1 MAELLVRNIDKINPN
16 SAELNMQ
23 CFKRGDVIVVQEDG
37 WGWSPAE
44 LAGSPWTVI
53 KFPDGSVSA
62 ANSYLPPAYAAGPD
76 DPRIILPR
84 AFYFDLDLPG
94 VSPGTGEVV
103 FAGGDAEMLSYKVE
117 KGVVANPNVF
127 V

>member
-1 MAELLVRNIDKINPN
+1 MAELLVRNIDKINLD
-16 SAELNMQ
+16 STDLNTK

-44 LAGSPWTVI
+44 LAGSPWTVV

-62 ANSYLPPAYAAGPD
+62 ANSYLPPVYAAGPD
-76 DPRIILPR
+76 DSRVIFPR
-84 AFYFDLDLPG
+84 AFYFDLDAAG
-94 VSPGTGEVV
+94 VSPAAGEVV
-103 FAGGDAEMLSYKVE
+103 YAGGDFVMLSYKVE
-117 KGVVANPNVF
+117 KGVVVNPNVF

>member
-16 SAELNMQ
+16 SAELNAQ

-37 WGWSPAE
+37 WGWSPKE
-44 LAGSPWTVI
+44 LAGDPWTVI
-53 KFPDGSVSA
+53 KFPRGTVSA
-62 ANSYLPPAYAAGPD
+62 ANSYLTPVYAEGPD
-76 DPRIILPR
+76 DPRILLPR
-84 AFYFDLDLPG
+84 AFYFNLDAALPQ
-94 VSPGTGEVV
+94 TT
-103 FAGGDAEMLSYKVE
+103 FAGGDAQMLSYKVE